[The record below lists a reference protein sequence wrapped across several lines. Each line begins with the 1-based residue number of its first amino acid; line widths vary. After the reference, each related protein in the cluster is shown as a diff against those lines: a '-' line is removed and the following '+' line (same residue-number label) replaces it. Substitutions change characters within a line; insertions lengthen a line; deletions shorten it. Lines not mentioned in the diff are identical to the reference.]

1 MYRDSELGLCID
13 VAGPDGN
20 VFNIWA
26 TGDMLAKQIGCLE
39 EWRGA
44 VEAAKLME
52 ASYPTFLAPEPMVG
66 RIGRDPVN
74 RKERRAAAKIART
87 QSLNSKKETK

>member
-52 ASYPTFLAPEPMVG
+52 ASYPTFLNMFETFFPIVTL
-66 RIGRDPVN
+66 IN
-74 RKERRAAAKIART
+74 KEIYFDE
-87 QSLNSKKETK
+87 ETNAEDH

>member
-52 ASYPTFLAPEPMVG
+52 ASNILS
-66 RIGRDPVN
+66 N
-74 RKERRAAAKIART
+74 RNTHQQGDLFR
-87 QSLNSKKETK
+87 